1 MSSVNIISLNQ
12 VVDLFQNFSERHY
25 FLNDFGFGPTSEI
38 GTSRQMNFPYMW
50 VTLNENSVINPQNRT
65 AIPELSFSVL
75 FMDKTNIQTNYLNI
89 NGDNSNNV
97 QEILSDMLQVLQDFI
112 TEVQVDWGNYGIIFQ
127 DTISCFPATD
137 ETQDKV
143 NGWVGQFSFKLKHS
157 NCILP
162 TGDIAQTNLSPINPM
177 TRYLTCDTV
186 TACTTLQE
194 YVAEQI
200 ANYTGNTGTSI
211 TGFTYEDN
219 TFTITDNNGGVFSA
233 TIDSMT
239 GLTVNGDIS
248 GTTFYGDGSNLT
260 GIVFNDIYVTG
271 GTYSNGTATFTNNTG
286 GTFNV
291 SGFYTGSTDA
301 NTYITGYT
309 YNNNTFTISDN
320 SGTTFNATINTM
332 TGLTINGNLDVT
344 TIDDVD
350 YIDFN
355 TAAAQAGGV
364 GRLIWNN
371 TDGTLNLGLKGGNVS
386 LQVGQEEVVR
396 VVNGTGGNLLES
408 QYRVVKI
415 IGAQGQ
421 RLQVGL
427 AQANNDA
434 NSTDT
439 IGIVTENINN
449 NQEGFITRGG
459 LVNEINT
466 TGSLQG
472 ETWNDGDILYLSPTI
487 PGVLTNIKPIAPQH
501 TVIVGFVVYAHNNHG
516 KIFVKV
522 DNGYELD
529 ELHNVRITN
538 PNDGDSLIYSGSSNI
553 WVNKKIP
560 YITGGSYNFT
570 ADTLNLNTVT
580 GTQIP
585 ITGFTYERQSDFVN
599 PYQYSGTAP
608 IYTLTSS
615 PIWIIKRVDYTT
627 PGSPITLQA
636 IGSWDNRYSLIYT

>member
-38 GTSRQMNFPYMW
+38 GTSRQMDFPYMW
-50 VTLNENSVINPQNRT
+50 VSLNENSVINPQNRT

-186 TACTTLQE
+186 TACTSLQQ
-194 YVAEQI
+194 YITQQI

-219 TFTITDNNGGVFSA
+219 TFTITDDNGGVFSA

-260 GIVFNDIYVTG
+260 GII
-271 GTYSNGTATFTNNTG
+271 
-286 GTFNV
+286 
-291 SGFYTGSTDA
+291 STDYY
-301 NTYITGYT
+301 TTGFT

-344 TIDDVD
+344 SIDEAH
-350 YIDFN
+350 YIDFSTGATT
-355 TAAAQAGGV
+355 TAGV
-364 GRLIWNN
+364 GRLRWNN
-371 TDGTLNLGLKGGNVS
+371 TDGTLDLGLKGGLTT
-386 LQVGQEEVVR
+386 LQIGEDVVIR
-396 VVNGTGGNLLES
+396 VVNGTGGNLLQN
-408 QYRVVKI
+408 QYRAVKI

-421 RLQVGL
+421 RVQVGL

-434 NSTDT
+434 NSANTL
-439 IGIVTENINN
+439 GLVGENINN
-449 NQEGFITRGG
+449 NQEGFIYTTGVITN
-459 LVNEINT
+459 LNT

-472 ETWNDGDILYLSPTI
+472 ETWNDGDTLYLSPFT
-487 PGVLTNIKPIAPQH
+487 PGVLTNIKPTAPQH
-501 TVIVGFVVYAHNNHG
+501 TVIVGFVVYSHINNG
-516 KIFVKV
+516 KIYVKV
-522 DNGYELD
+522 DNGYELN
-529 ELHNVRITN
+529 ELHNVQ
-538 PNDGDSLIYSGSSNI
+538 
-553 WVNKKIP
+553 
-560 YITGGSYNFT
+560 ITGTTKGGSLLEYNT
-570 ADTLNLNTVT
+570 STSVWVDSPIVWTIELINALSVDVYAPYNLSIDTVT
-580 GTQIP
+580 NILNSPT
-585 ITGFTYERQSDFVN
+585 ITIYDDNVL
-599 PYQYSGTAP
+599 
-608 IYTLTSS
+608 YTLGNTIAVGSKITIVATS
-615 PIWIIKRVDYTT
+615 IGVTNL
-627 PGSPITLQA
+627 TLSK
-636 IGSWDNRYSLIYT
+636 I